1 MPHVVFD
8 QKLDLSKFV
17 TLFTETILKDSIL
30 IKLQNI
36 YVDKAERSALVS
48 SVVIDTQHQQF
59 FIEIV
64 TRENKT
70 TVRLFPLTDP
80 EKTDGVKR
88 SLALLSNLIKK
99 SNPAFVITKTNIGEF
114 LVNENL
120 T

>member
-8 QKLDLSKFV
+8 QKLNLSEFANQFEEK
-17 TLFTETILKDSIL
+17 ILKTPSL
-30 IKLQNI
+30 VKLQNI

-48 SVVIDTQHQQF
+48 SVVIDTYHRQF

-88 SLALLSNLIKK
+88 SLGLLSNLIQK
-99 SNPAFVITKTNIGEF
+99 SNPIFVITKTNIDEF

-120 T
+120 E

>member
-8 QKLDLSKFV
+8 QKLNLSEFASRFEEK
-17 TLFTETILKDSIL
+17 ILKKPAL

-36 YVDKAERSALVS
+36 YVDKAERNALVS
-48 SVVIDTQHQQF
+48 TVVIDSQHQQF

-88 SLALLSNLIKK
+88 SLGLLSNLIQKL
-99 SNPAFVITKTNIGEF
+99 NPKFVISKTNIDEF
-114 LVNENL
+114 LDKENL
-120 T
+120 E